1 MQNMS
6 CVLKYEC
13 KMHRYEM
20 RMTQGTVH
28 MLKYAIQIR
37 NTFTSRLNGRTNMHG
52 KKGFIYKLRFSK
64 LCIPNAF

>member
-1 MQNMS
+1 
-6 CVLKYEC
+6 
-13 KMHRYEM
+13 M

-28 MLKYAIQIR
+28 MFKYAIQIR